1 MKGLELDTLMIIAVL
16 CAYFVKG
23 MCGFANTLVHSTILS
38 FRNNNINITPVELLI
53 GYPSNVL
60 IAWKE
65 RKAIDIKSCVPLA
78 TLVFLG
84 CIPGTFLLKNGNVG
98 TVKLFF
104 GVVVTAIGIEMFCRE
119 YQKKKHK
126 GSRAVLLG
134 VGLLSG
140 LLCGMFGI
148 GALMA
153 AYMSRTTDNSQAFK
167 GNLCVVFL
175 AENTFRLI
183 LYTWLG
189 IITKAVVWQALLLMP
204 FMIIGLFLGMA
215 AAKVMK
221 ESVVKRVVL
230 VMLILSGI
238 SLIISNL

>member
-1 MKGLELDTLMIIAVL
+1 MKEFEWDALMIVAVL

-23 MCGFANTLVHSTILS
+23 MCGFANTLVHSTIVS
-38 FRNNNINITPVELLI
+38 FRDNNISITPVELLI

-65 RKAIDIKSCVPLA
+65 RRQIDVKSCVPLA
-78 TLVFLG
+78 ALVFLG
-84 CIPGTFLLKNGNVG
+84 CIPGTFLLKNADAGM
-98 TVKLFF
+98 VKIFF
-104 GVVVTAIGIEMFCRE
+104 GIVVAALGIEMLCRE
-119 YQKKKHK
+119 HRKKMHK

-134 VGLLSG
+134 IGLLSG

-175 AENTFRLI
+175 AENTFRLL
-183 LYTWLG
+183 LYTGLG
-189 IITKAVVWQALLLMP
+189 IITKPVVWQALLLMP
-204 FMIIGLFLGMA
+204 FMLIGLFLGMA
-215 AAKVMK
+215 AARVIK
-221 ESVVKRVVL
+221 ESAVKRVVL
-230 VMLILSGI
+230 VMLILSGV
-238 SLIISNL
+238 SLVIGGI

>member
-1 MKGLELDTLMIIAVL
+1 MKEFELDALMIVAVL

-38 FRNNNINITPVELLI
+38 FRDNNINITPVELLI

-78 TLVFLG
+78 ALVFLG

-98 TVKLFF
+98 TVKIFF

-126 GSRAVLLG
+126 GSRAVL
-134 VGLLSG
+134 
-140 LLCGMFGI
+140 F
-148 GALMA
+148 
-153 AYMSRTTDNSQAFK
+153 
-167 GNLCVVFL
+167 
-175 AENTFRLI
+175 
-183 LYTWLG
+183 G
-189 IITKAVVWQALLLMP
+189 IITKVVVRQALLLMP
-204 FMIIGLFLGMA
+204 FMLIGLFLGMA

-221 ESVVKRVVL
+221 ESAVKRVVL
-230 VMLILSGI
+230 VMLILSGV
-238 SLIISNL
+238 SLVISNL